1 MIHGVR
7 WKKSN
12 IILHSCMSQPAVIIN
27 YKFVVI
33 CKKRTIMRGPFLW
46 GMLYTYILMIYYK
59 LLI

>member
-1 MIHGVR
+1 
-7 WKKSN
+7 
-12 IILHSCMSQPAVIIN
+12 MSQPAVIIN